1 MRHAVV
7 LLLAVSLSGF
17 PATGEMLTPPLGL
30 RSGAVAPAPPAPAV
44 QLPPE
49 IKALTD
55 VEQLL
60 GASAAGPAAAGAALI
75 EVQDGGGRQ
84 LRRRASRRPFP
95 GAVST
100 MRAAPYVAMVVG
112 MALLVVLPYLL
123 LPYFRHASLAH
134 PALDAPHELR
144 RDRVFDVGQAPVV
157 GERRLPA
164 PSDYMII
171 AVLLLIMG
179 VAVYVIVKR
188 DDPR

>member
-1 MRHAVV
+1 
-7 LLLAVSLSGF
+7 
-17 PATGEMLTPPLGL
+17 
-30 RSGAVAPAPPAPAV
+30 
-44 QLPPE
+44 
-49 IKALTD
+49 
-55 VEQLL
+55 
-60 GASAAGPAAAGAALI
+60 
-75 EVQDGGGRQ
+75 
-84 LRRRASRRPFP
+84 
-95 GAVST
+95 

-123 LPYFRHASLAH
+123 HFRHASLAH

-144 RDRVFDVGQAPVV
+144 RDRVFVVGQAPVV